1 MPSQVAIN
9 ELVKKIRSKQAQV
22 CVVGLGYVGV
32 PLSVASA
39 EAGFNVAG
47 VDTDHDKVGKI
58 NAGLC
63 YVEDAYSEK
72 LLPSLVSAGKIR
84 AFSRLTQGAER
95 ADVVIICVP
104 TPLDKKGGPDLS
116 YVRSVGRGLARC
128 LSRFKLVVL
137 ESTSYPG
144 TTQEVLQPLLER
156 AGKKAGRDFALV
168 YSPERI
174 DYGNPRHSV
183 KDINKVVGG
192 VDELSTRLGTQFYKT
207 ILSAPVT
214 SVSSP
219 AVAEAAKILE
229 NIFRY
234 VNIALV
240 NELSILHE
248 ALGVDFI
255 EAIDAAATKPFGF
268 MAHYPGPGIGGH
280 CIPKDPFY
288 LVYKAKQLGLPLR
301 LVSAAEDVNKLMPVH
316 VVSRLLSE
324 LGASGKK
331 PEGSTVA
338 VWGLAYKGEVRDARR
353 SPALDILRLLE
364 RRKVRTVVYD
374 PYVPK
379 VSVDGK
385 TYQSAPSLE
394 ESTKGAD
401 CILITTNHNA
411 FRKAKLGRIE
421 RIMNRRPILFDTK
434 NMLKREDCE
443 SAGLTYLSVGRP

>member
-1 MPSQVAIN
+1 MPSQVAVN
-9 ELVKKIRSKQAQV
+9 DLVRKIKSKQARV

-47 VDTDHDKVGKI
+47 VDTDRDKVGKL

-72 LLPSLVSAGKIR
+72 LLPSLVSADKIH
-84 AFSRLTQGAER
+84 AFSSLKQGAEQ
-95 ADVVIICVP
+95 ADVIIICVP

-116 YVRSVGRGLARC
+116 YVKSVGRGLAGC
-128 LSRFKLVVL
+128 LSGYKLVIL

-144 TTQEVLQPLLER
+144 TTQEVLQPLLEHG
-156 AGKKAGRDFALV
+156 GKKAGRDFALV

-192 VDELSTRLGTQFYKT
+192 IDEASTKVGTQFYKS

-268 MAHYPGPGIGGH
+268 MPHYPGPGIGGH

-288 LVYKAKQLGLPLR
+288 LVYKAKQTGLPLR
-301 LVSAAEDVNKLMPVH
+301 LVSAAEEVNKLMPVH
-316 VVSRLLSE
+316 VVSRLLSA
-324 LGASGKK
+324 LKVSGKK

-338 VWGLAYKGEVRDARR
+338 LWGLAYKGEVRDTRR
-353 SPALDILRLLE
+353 SPALEVIRSLE
-364 RRKVRTVVYD
+364 KRKVRVVVYD

-385 TYQSAPSLE
+385 TYQSASSLE
-394 ESTKGAD
+394 SAVKGAD
-401 CILITTNHNA
+401 CVLITTNHNA
-411 FRKAKLGRIE
+411 FRKARLKLVR
-421 RIMNRRPILFDTK
+421 RMMNRRPILFDTK
-434 NMLKREDCE
+434 NMLKRVDCE
-443 SAGLTYLSVGRP
+443 NAGLTYLSVGRP

>member
-1 MPSQVAIN
+1 MPSQVAVN
-9 ELVKKIRSKQAQV
+9 DLVRKIKSKQARV

-47 VDTDHDKVGKI
+47 VDTDRDKVGKL
-58 NAGLC
+58 NAGLR

-72 LLPSLVSAGKIR
+72 LLPSLVSAGKIH
-84 AFSRLTQGAER
+84 AFSRLKQGAER
-95 ADVVIICVP
+95 ADVIIICVP
-104 TPLDKKGGPDLS
+104 TPLDNKGGPDLS
-116 YVRSVGRGLARC
+116 YVKSVGKGLASC
-128 LSRFKLVVL
+128 LSRYKLVIL

-156 AGKKAGRDFALV
+156 KGKKAGRDFALV

-174 DYGNPRHSV
+174 DYGNPHHSV

-192 VDELSTRLGTQFYKT
+192 VDETSTKIGTQFYKT

-214 SVSSP
+214 PVSSP

-268 MAHYPGPGIGGH
+268 MPHYPGPGIGGH

-288 LVYKAKQLGLPLR
+288 LVYKAKKAGFSLR
-301 LVSAAEDVNKLMPVH
+301 MVSAAEVLNNGMPRHTVE
-316 VVSRLLSE
+316 RLLKTIRK
-324 LGASGKK
+324 LKK
-331 PEGSTVA
+331 NPRKVKVA
-338 VWGLAYKGEVRDARR
+338 LWGLSYKG
-353 SPALDILRLLE
+353 
-364 RRKVRTVVYD
+364 
-374 PYVPK
+374 
-379 VSVDGK
+379 G
-385 TYQSAPSLE
+385 
-394 ESTKGAD
+394 
-401 CILITTNHNA
+401 
-411 FRKAKLGRIE
+411 GR
-421 RIMNRRPILFDTK
+421 
-434 NMLKREDCE
+434 
-443 SAGLTYLSVGRP
+443 